1 LEDKVYY
8 YFSVGQYDSFDTLRV
23 VANPYLDFDKSK
35 TQSKIVTNPSDMDN
49 GAVISKEEKTERS
62 ENVQAGSVPGTDAN
76 PGETTSSQ
84 YLIGTGGN
92 STSDLKEKKEN
103 YVYDETLLEEEKAVG
118 YMVPEKSTMAISLW
132 YGRNVQEESKL
143 TEEFISQIR
152 TAVSAATGIP
162 VENISVNKYKLAS
175 TKVTYKNTFE
185 TLRDLISE
193 YGLFIIIFLLILG
206 MILTIILSKKH
217 SMEPESGTIGMTTTI
232 SEVLDTENLPEIE
245 LKEKSEIMRQIDKF
259 IKEKPEA
266 VAQLL
271 RSWLSEDW
279 NS

>member
-1 LEDKVYY
+1 
-8 YFSVGQYDSFDTLRV
+8 
-23 VANPYLDFDKSK
+23 
-35 TQSKIVTNPSDMDN
+35 
-49 GAVISKEEKTERS
+49 
-62 ENVQAGSVPGTDAN
+62 
-76 PGETTSSQ
+76 
-84 YLIGTGGN
+84 
-92 STSDLKEKKEN
+92 
-103 YVYDETLLEEEKAVG
+103 
-118 YMVPEKSTMAISLW
+118 
-132 YGRNVQEESKL
+132 
-143 TEEFISQIR
+143 
-152 TAVSAATGIP
+152 
-162 VENISVNKYKLAS
+162 LAS

-217 SMEPESGTIGMTTTI
+217 SMEPEGGTIGMTTTI